1 VVSFPGTYHGILRR
15 QAYAKF
21 MAVPTYTY
29 LKLKMPRP
37 KGVIT
42 ISTKLQH
49 AYECD
54 AECFHFVDSL
64 IFSNE
69 LAAEPIPEVLDIP
82 ETTKRA
88 TWSFEPTKDAEVLM
102 SNDGRTLRIGSTLKP
117 EQEEALVRFLKE
129 NLDVFAS

>member
-1 VVSFPGTYHGILRR
+1 
-15 QAYAKF
+15 
-21 MAVPTYTY
+21 
-29 LKLKMPRP
+29 
-37 KGVIT
+37 
-42 ISTKLQH
+42 
-49 AYECD
+49 
-54 AECFHFVDSL
+54 VDSL